1 MKSIYFILFSLAF
14 SVSHALTPA
23 FPAPTSGIFSSY
35 EILNFKLTA
44 PISTL
49 LKAKELS
56 FFATKKVVVEGTLSY
71 TDHKNKNVQIPV
83 KINIKGFTSTQFC
96 TLPKLELKL
105 DKTLKKN
112 TLFENIKSIDLHTH
126 CIEQEDTKALEAVKV
141 AFNAHR
147 EAMLYRYMDILEI
160 PGFRA
165 RPIMMEY
172 QDTDAN
178 SIMQAK
184 SGFLYQAFFL
194 EDYGDF
200 RKRNNLKAIRGVNDV
215 TKTDTDPTDTEKLA
229 SYVFSHVE
237 QHPAVDRDDVARAVL
252 FQHLIGNGDYFIQTT
267 STGYRDGSPTD
278 ENLWN
283 MKIVENTDGKWIT
296 IPQDFNF
303 SLILLN
309 YPVVP
314 SLEMVTFNLASP
326 ETQINLYKSFANKKA
341 ELIKATDLLQAESV
355 TMKNHL
361 ERVFQ
366 NIESHLQ

>member
-1 MKSIYFILFSLAF
+1 MKSIYFILFSLVF
-14 SVSHALTPA
+14 SVAHALTPV
-23 FPAPTSGIFSSY
+23 FPAPSSGIFSSY

-49 LKAKELS
+49 LKAKELM
-56 FFATKKVVVEGTLSY
+56 FFETKNVVVEGKLSY
-71 TDHKNKNVQIPV
+71 TDSNGKNIQIPV

-126 CIEQEDTKALEAVKV
+126 CVEQEDVNAMDVVKA

-172 QDTDAN
+172 QDTDAV
-178 SIMQAK
+178 STMQAK
-184 SGFLYQAFFL
+184 PDFLYQAFFL

-200 RKRNNLKAIRGVNDV
+200 RKRNNLKAIRGVNDI
-215 TKTDTDPTDTEKLA
+215 TKIVTDPTDSEKLA
-229 SYVFSHVE
+229 SFVFTSVE
-237 QHPAVDRDDVARAVL
+237 QHPIVDRDDAARAAL
-252 FQHLIGNGDYFIQTT
+252 FQYLIGNSDYFIQTT
-267 STGYRDGSPTD
+267 QTGYRHGKPTD

-283 MKIVENTDGKWIT
+283 MKIVENVDGRWVT

-303 SLILLN
+303 SQIIMNSSHIL
-309 YPVVP
+309 P
-314 SLEMVTFNLASP
+314 LEMETFSLASP
-326 ETQINLYKSFANKKA
+326 ETQQNLYKSFASKKL
-341 ELIKATDLLQAESV
+341 ELLKATDSLQTDAMS
-355 TMKNHL
+355 MQNYL

-366 NIESHLQ
+366 NIESKL

>member
-1 MKSIYFILFSLAF
+1 MKSVYFILFSLMF
-14 SVSHALTPA
+14 SAAHALTQA

-35 EILNFKLTA
+35 EVLNFKLTA

-49 LKAKELS
+49 LKAKQLL
-56 FFATKKVVVEGTLSY
+56 FFETKKVVVEGTLSY
-71 TDHKNKNVQIPV
+71 TDSTNKNIQIPV

-126 CIEQEDTKALEAVKV
+126 CVEQDDTTAIDPVKV

-147 EAMLYRYMDILEI
+147 EALLYRFMDILEI

-172 QDTDAN
+172 QDTDAP
-178 SIMQAK
+178 STMQAK
-184 SGFLYQAFFL
+184 PNFQYQAFFL

-215 TKTDTDPTDTEKLA
+215 TKTDTDPADIDKLA
-229 SYVFSHVE
+229 TYVFSHIE
-237 QHPAVDRDDVARAVL
+237 QHPAIDREDVARAAL

-267 STGYRDGSPTD
+267 ATGYRHGKPTD

-283 MKIVENTDGKWIT
+283 MKIVESADGKWIT

-303 SLILLN
+303 GLILLN
-309 YPVVP
+309 YPVIQP
-314 SLEMVTFNLASP
+314 LDRVTFDLASQ
-326 ETQINLYKSFANKKA
+326 ETQLKLYKSFADKKA
-341 ELIKATDLLQAESV
+341 ELLQAVDSLQPEAT

-366 NIESHLQ
+366 SY